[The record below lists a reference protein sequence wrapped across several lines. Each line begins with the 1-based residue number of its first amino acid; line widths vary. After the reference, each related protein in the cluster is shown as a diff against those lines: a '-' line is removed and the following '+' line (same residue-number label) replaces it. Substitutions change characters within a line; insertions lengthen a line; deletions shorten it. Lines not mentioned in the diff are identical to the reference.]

1 MPYIFGKLGHLAI
14 IRAIR
19 KAFQSILQGVRFLLA
34 KQTLLSPT
42 SDNESYQFHSLIH
55 HTRKKLAS
63 LDRVKWINLVRNGG
77 SFEKLI
83 LWVVRTLG
91 VTLDGKSY
99 YPNIKFPKPHIFLP
113 PIVMRFQLSSSLVGI
128 SLGFFPQ
135 KEWCNGCFLD
145 KGMVQKTKWKF

>member
-1 MPYIFGKLGHLAI
+1 MALSYNLGYQEI
-14 IRAIR
+14 I
-19 KAFQSILQGVRFLLA
+19 SVH
-34 KQTLLSPT
+34 PT
-42 SDNESYQFHSLIH
+42 SGQIFAGNPDSTFPNIWQWVISISFINPSHK
-55 HTRKKLAS
+55 KKLAS

-128 SLGFFPQ
+128 SLGFFPP
-135 KEWCNGCFLD
+135 KEWCNECFLD